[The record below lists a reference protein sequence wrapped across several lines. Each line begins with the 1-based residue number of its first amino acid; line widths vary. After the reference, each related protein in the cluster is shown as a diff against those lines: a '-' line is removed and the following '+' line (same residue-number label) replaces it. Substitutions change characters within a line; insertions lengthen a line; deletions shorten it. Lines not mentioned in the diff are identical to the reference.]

1 MRETWL
7 QPNRRALWFGC
18 VPPLVIAAVGAWLT
32 IGPGE
37 SNGAAW
43 KWIGVAIVIVAVV
56 VLGTLLRQLSRPRI
70 AYRDGQILFN
80 LRSGSPIA
88 VPVHIVEAF
97 FIGQGPAHLP
107 GSSQGPE
114 KTLNLVAR
122 LSQQQIDWAQRD
134 VRPAFGN
141 WSDGYVTIRGTWC
154 EPLTPELVRRL
165 NRRLKEVKTFT
176 EQTPADA
183 ATH

>member
-1 MRETWL
+1 VL
-7 QPNRRALWFGC
+7 PF
-18 VPPLVIAAVGAWLT
+18 VIAVAGAWLAV
-32 IGPGE
+32 GSDE
-37 SNGAAW
+37 SSSTAW
-43 KWIGVAIVIVAVV
+43 KWIGVAVLIVAVI
-56 VLGTLLRQLSRPRI
+56 VLGALWRQLARPRI
-70 AYRDGQILFN
+70 AYRDGKVLFN
-80 LRSGSPIA
+80 LRSDWPIA

-107 GSSQGPE
+107 SNAQGQE

-122 LSQQQIDWAQRD
+122 LSQREKDWAQRD

-165 NRRLKEVKTFT
+165 NHRLKDVKTLT
-176 EQTPADA
+176 EQMPADA